1 MKVRLILCILPTVLF
16 ALIAC
21 SGTTYA
27 PSEEKNFKDLKA
39 AIREIQNQDLEG
51 LRGIISKNKE
61 ILNSKDSKGNYML
74 NVAVI
79 EGNIEIVKYL
89 VSQGADIN
97 IKDSSGKTPLQIT
110 IHEGRVEL
118 INYFLSK
125 DADVDM
131 KDHFNETSLHYATDR
146 GEIEV
151 VKLIVSHGADLNAK
165 NNLKE
170 TPLFVAVKNNYLD
183 IAEYLIS
190 EGAEVNIKDN
200 SRRSP
205 LHEAVYQGNLELV
218 KYLISNGAYVN
229 AKDKYDIYA
238 LHVAAKQG
246 QLEIL
251 KCLISKGAKIN
262 VKGAAILEWTPFY
275 RTMGCTPLHVAANKG
290 HLEIVKYLISQGADI
305 DVQNNEESTALDLA
319 KKRGHNEIISFL
331 ASQPEKAQL
340 PETTPKVKSAPVK
353 QPSMAR
359 ADTAKK
365 PLYPNIDFG
374 NYTALVIGNN
384 NYQHLPQ
391 LKTAQNDA
399 KDVAGILK
407 DKYGFK
413 VKVLLDANRSDILL
427 ALNNLRWNLT
437 KRDNLLIYYAG
448 HGWLDREADEG
459 YWLPVDAQKDN
470 MLAWISNSSITASL
484 RALKAKHVLIVADS
498 CYSGKLARGV
508 HIVNK
513 TPGYLSRLSR
523 KRARCVISS
532 GGLEPVIDSG
542 GDGLHSVFATAFL
555 NALNE
560 NNNILD
566 GAQLFNQLR
575 RPVMLNS
582 DQTPE
587 YSDIRKA
594 GHEGG
599 EFLFVKRK

>member
-1 MKVRLILCILPTVLF
+1 LLIG
-16 ALIAC
+16 C

-27 PSEEKNFKDLKA
+27 PPPERNLKDLKSV
-39 AIREIQNQDLEG
+39 IREIRNKDLEG
-51 LRGIISKNKE
+51 LRAIISKNKG
-61 ILNSKDSKGNYML
+61 ILNNMDSNGDYML

-79 EGNIEIVKYL
+79 EGNIEIVEYL

-97 IKDSSGKTPLQIT
+97 IKDGSGETPLQIA
-110 IHEGRVEL
+110 IHEGKLEL
-118 INYFLSK
+118 IKFFLSK
-125 DADVDM
+125 KADVNM
-131 KDHFNETSLHYATDR
+131 KDYFNETSLHEAVNK
-146 GEIEV
+146 GEIEI
-151 VKLIVSHGADLNAK
+151 VKLIVAHGADLNAK

-170 TPLFVAVKNNYLD
+170 TPLFYAVKNNYSD
-183 IAEYLIS
+183 IAKYLIS
-190 EGAEVNIKDN
+190 KGSEVNTKDLGG
-200 SRRSP
+200 RSP
-205 LHEAVYQGNLELV
+205 LHEAAYQGDLDIV
-218 KYLISNGAYVN
+218 KYLISKGARVN
-229 AKDKYDIYA
+229 AKAKYDIYP

-246 QLEIL
+246 QLEIV
-251 KCLISKGAKIN
+251 KYLILKGAKIN
-262 VKGAAILEWTPFY
+262 VTGAAVIGLSIY
-275 RTMGCTPLHVAANKG
+275 RTMRCTPLHVAANKG
-290 HLEIVKYLISQGADI
+290 HLEIVKYLISQGAEI
-305 DVQNNEESTALDLA
+305 NAQNNEEETALDLA
-319 KKRGHNEIISFL
+319 EKLRHKEVVSFL
-331 ASQPEKAQL
+331 SSQQKKVQL
-340 PETTPKVKSAPVK
+340 PKTPSNAKPAPVDE
-353 QPSMAR
+353 PSMAR
-359 ADTAKK
+359 IDTAKK

-399 KDVAGILK
+399 KEAAGILK

-448 HGWLDREADEG
+448 HGWLDKEADEG

-470 MLAWISNSSITASL
+470 MLAWISNSSITANL

-599 EFLFVKRK
+599 EFLFVRRK

>member
-1 MKVRLILCILPTVLF
+1 MKVRLIFCILITIIFL
-16 ALIAC
+16 LIGC

-27 PSEEKNFKDLKA
+27 PSPDQNLKDLKSV
-39 AIREIQNQDLEG
+39 IREIRNKNLEG
-51 LRGIISKNKE
+51 VRAIISKNKG
-61 ILNSKDSKGNYML
+61 ILNNMDSNGDYML

-79 EGNIEIVKYL
+79 EGNIEIVEYL

-97 IKDSSGKTPLQIT
+97 IKDGSGETPLQIA
-110 IHEGRVEL
+110 IHEGKLEL
-118 INYFLSK
+118 INFFLSK
-125 DADVDM
+125 KADVNM
-131 KDHFNETSLHYATDR
+131 KDFFNETSLHEAVNK
-146 GEIEV
+146 GEIEI
-151 VKLIVSHGADLNAK
+151 VKLIVAHGADLNAK

-170 TPLFVAVKNNYLD
+170 TPLFYAVKNNYSD
-183 IAEYLIS
+183 IAKYLIS
-190 EGAEVNIKDN
+190 KGSEVNTKDLGG
-200 SRRSP
+200 RSP
-205 LHEAVYQGNLELV
+205 LHEAAYQGSLDTV
-218 KYLISNGAYVN
+218 KYLISKGARVN
-229 AKDKYDIYA
+229 AKDKYDIYP

-246 QLEIL
+246 QLEIV
-251 KCLISKGAKIN
+251 KYLILKGAKIN
-262 VKGAAILEWTPFY
+262 VTGAAVIGLSIY
-275 RTMGCTPLHVAANKG
+275 RTMRCTPLHVAANKG
-290 HLEIVKYLISQGADI
+290 HLEIVKYLISQGAEI
-305 DVQNNEESTALDLA
+305 NAQNNEEETALDLA
-319 KKRGHNEIISFL
+319 EKGGHKEVVSFL
-331 ASQPEKAQL
+331 SSQQIKVQL
-340 PETTPKVKSAPVK
+340 PKTPSKAKPAPVDE
-353 QPSMAR
+353 PSTPR
-359 ADTAKK
+359 IDTAQK
-365 PLYPNIDFG
+365 PVYPNIDFG

-384 NYQHLPQ
+384 NYQYLPQ
-391 LKTAQNDA
+391 LKTAQSDA
-399 KDVAGILK
+399 KEVAGILK

-448 HGWLDREADEG
+448 HGWLDKEADEG

-523 KRARCVISS
+523 KKARCVISS

-599 EFLFVKRK
+599 EFLFVRRK